1 MSDVEEPPSRI
12 EKVKKPRAPMSQ
24 AQKDTLARGRAKL
37 AEQRQAAK
45 ARVLEIEED
54 PVGAVN
60 RKAEPKKVKKTQK
73 VYVEDDDSEDDV
85 PDIHVIRRRSKPKAP
100 ARVTYA
106 SDDDDD
112 DDEPEPEPTP
122 RPSRSRTA
130 PVARRPARSA
140 APRTPPEPAEE
151 PFTVH
156 FF

>member
-1 MSDVEEPPSRI
+1 MTDVEEPTSRI
-12 EKVKKPRAPMSQ
+12 EKFKKPRAPMSE
-24 AQKDTLARGRAKL
+24 AQKATLARGRAKL

-54 PVGAVN
+54 PVGAVD
-60 RKAEPKKVKKTQK
+60 RKAEPKKSKKPQR
-73 VYVEDDDSEDDV
+73 VIVQDESDSESE
-85 PDIHVIRRRSKPKAP
+85 PEIHVIRRRSKPKAP

-112 DDEPEPEPTP
+112 DDEPEPTP

-151 PFTVH
+151 PPFTVH